1 MSEYLQD
8 ADLSCDSFDVGLL
21 DDLLFLQC
29 FNGHFLSRGDVDAQ
43 SHFAEGALSDR
54 FA

>member
-8 ADLSCDSFDVGLL
+8 ADLSCDSLDVGLL
-21 DDLLFLQC
+21 DDLLFLQGL
-29 FNGHFLSRGDVDAQ
+29 NGHLLSRGDVDAE
-43 SHFAEGALSDR
+43 SHLAESALSDR